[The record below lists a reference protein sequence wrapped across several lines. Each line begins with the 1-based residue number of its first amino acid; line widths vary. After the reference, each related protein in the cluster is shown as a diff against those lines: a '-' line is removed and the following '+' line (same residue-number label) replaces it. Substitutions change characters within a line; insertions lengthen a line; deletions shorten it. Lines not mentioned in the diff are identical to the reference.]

1 MLVEVQKWGNSAAV
15 RVPSPALKEAGITI
29 GQTLDLRTEGGR
41 IIMTPSAP
49 SLEELV
55 GLITPANCHG
65 PVLDDDLA
73 VGNEVW

>member
-15 RVPSPALKEAGITI
+15 RVPSPALKEAGISI

-41 IIMTPSAP
+41 IVLTPSTQ
-49 SLEELV
+49 SLDEL
-55 GLITPANCHG
+55 LAQITPENCHG
-65 PVLDDDLA
+65 SEFDDSA